1 MTSIYDYKEVTD
13 KLGIYPAE
21 LGCVM
26 LDFEPITDNI
36 IPPEWEYYSPKQEF
50 WWVMGVVSD
59 RAHLT
64 LKYGLLQKA
73 YELKDEINALVGDLS
88 LPKAQVV
95 GAMEFRQPNDPYS
108 AVVLKIDENPELLEF
123 NRRLSYLPHI
133 DTFTPWVP
141 HVTIAYVH
149 AEHAPAAIEM
159 VNSALYGRTLIPREL
174 DLGEDKTANT

>member
-26 LDFEPITDNI
+26 LDFEPITDEI
-36 IPPEWEYYSPKQEF
+36 IPPAWEYYSPKQEF
-50 WWVMGVVSD
+50 WWVKGVVSD

-73 YELKDEINALVGDLS
+73 YELKDEIEALVGDLS

-95 GAMEFRQPNDPYS
+95 GATQFRQPNDPYS

-123 NRRLSYLPHI
+123 SRRLSYLPHI

-174 DLGEDKTANT
+174 DLGEDKNS